1 MKVMRNL
8 VLVFVIMISGQL
20 YSQIAINTDGSDA
33 DGSALVDMKS
43 TESGM
48 LIPRM
53 TENNRDNI
61 SNPATGLMI
70 YQTDGNS
77 GFYYFNGSNWVT
89 FENSPTYEVGDFA
102 HGGIVFYV
110 DNSGQHG
117 LVCSKEDQTPN
128 GVGRMWV
135 GSAGFPHMQAVGE
148 GFYTGYENT
157 IVIIAGTSGQTVT
170 TDNYAARLCYQY
182 TVVENGVEYN
192 DWYLP
197 AKDEL
202 NEMFQNKAIINSTA
216 IANSGENFEEGIY
229 WSSTETAASI
239 GTVYCQYFTSGV
251 QFDQSKDNQ
260 YHVRAIRAF

>member
-1 MKVMRNL
+1 MRNL
-8 VLVFVIMISGQL
+8 ILLIVILISGQL

-43 TESGM
+43 TENGL

-53 TENNRDNI
+53 TEIQRDNI

-77 GFYYFNGSNWVT
+77 GFYYFNGSGWVT

-110 DNSGQHG
+110 DDSGQHG

-135 GSAGFPHMQAVGE
+135 GSPGFDISQAIGE
-148 GFYTGYENT
+148 GIYTGKENT
-157 IVIIAGTSGQTVT
+157 LIIVAATSGWGAT

-182 TVVENGVEYN
+182 TVVEDGIEYN

-197 AKDEL
+197 STEEL
-202 NEMFQNKAIINSTA
+202 NEMYLKKAIIEATA
-216 IANSGENFEEGIY
+216 LENSGEVFESGIY
-229 WSSTETAASI
+229 WSSTEKDASSAYYQNFLS
-239 GTVYCQYFTSGV
+239 GLQY
-251 QFDQSKDNQ
+251 DQSKGSNG
-260 YHVRAIRAF
+260 HVRAIRSF